1 MTFEHYIRNPN
12 TSPAQNPR
20 KHKDATE
27 NKPGDRNDF
36 GLKTGGKKEKK
47 VKESEGLGLIER
59 RSSFGF

>member
-1 MTFEHYIRNPN
+1 MTFEHDIRNPN

-36 GLKTGGKKEKK
+36 GLKTGG
-47 VKESEGLGLIER
+47 
-59 RSSFGF
+59 